1 MQSRIPALIRFA
13 ALIFLLLCLTPAAVG
28 RAQGSTRTLTTPT
41 LAMVKLGAAAPNIV
55 VTPTDIAA
63 GDTVAITGTGF
74 LAAETVDVQLAT
86 TGAVTSTEHLHYFKA
101 DSAGA
106 FNSADLAIPSAI
118 PAGSYDVTA
127 VGLSSKS
134 SAKAPVHI
142 TVAAATLTVTPTAV
156 APLDRIHVSGTHFG
170 PGETVIFS
178 LSSISGTVAI
188 SLGHVVA
195 THSGRFGPTAI
206 VLPFGLPSG
215 SLRLTA
221 TGQTSH
227 VQASVAVTVTAPT
240 PVLTVT
246 PASAKP
252 GERVTISGTHL
263 EPGEVVVV
271 DLVALATSARLG
283 ATHVHSNGDFSLSAV
298 IPATTPQGTVSVVAT
313 GSTSRLSVT
322 RQISIG
328 ALAAVLHLG
337 DHSVKAGAA
346 VSVSGSGFI
355 PGETITLLLKGG
367 KVASL
372 NLGLVVAGTTG
383 SFSVSR
389 LIIPS
394 LVPSGSYSVIA
405 FGQTSGRSATAALDV
420 QAPPPSTPLLS
431 ILGGVPGPGGSFL
444 LTPGGIADIAGSN
457 FPPGAHVVLRL
468 AAGTTTISLATLTV
482 TAVGALG
489 PAGITLPASVPAG
502 AYALEALVGGK
513 KVTSLAVHVA
523 ALTPHLSLSTSTL
536 VPGSVVTVHGTGYAP
551 GEQIVL
557 SLNGAALATVPSA
570 VVANAQGGFTA
581 TFTVPA
587 TVLNGNNSVSAV
599 GASSRA
605 GAQASATAH
614 LTVATRWYFANGDTS
629 GTTTTTISMLNP
641 GDVQATVKMT
651 FLYQVGPM
659 QTYTEIIPAHRQVSV
674 GLSLVAGAG
683 RQLSTILEADQRISA
698 ASTISY
704 GGGDSSTALGASGA
718 STTWYL
724 AEGYTN
730 GSFKEYLH
738 VMNPNPTY
746 ATIDVRFLPFNNKP
760 AREARFVMQPDSN
773 IQIDAGLYMPGQSIS
788 TIVTSDH
795 PVVVERSMRFGL
807 NGRGAHDKI
816 GVNSASTVW
825 LFAQG
830 ESGPNEQTF
839 FTILNP
845 NQAAPA
851 AVTATFFDRTGRPV
865 GSKTIIVDPLHRGN
879 IKLNDVLPNAR
890 VATTLTS
897 NVPVVV
903 ERPYYIGPANLSL
916 APSGSVIFGGNG
928 GGPSWAFPSG
938 TTAPGTQSQ
947 LFLFNPGL
955 KAVVVHAAFYSYTGT
970 MVTQDYTL
978 APNSDTVL
986 PVNGVPGLPP
996 GAYGATLK
1004 STGGVFLAEQSDVNA
1019 QRGQL
1024 DSVQGIAQ

>member
-1 MQSRIPALIRFA
+1 LIRFS
-13 ALIFLLLCLTPAAVG
+13 ALIFLLLCLAPAAVRQADAQA
-28 RAQGSTRTLTTPT
+28 RAVGAIAQASQADATPT
-41 LAMVKLGAAAPNIV
+41 LV
-55 VTPTDIAA
+55 VSPVDIAA
-63 GDTVAITGTGF
+63 GDTVAVTGTGF
-74 LAAETVDVQLAT
+74 LAAETVDLQLAT

-101 DSAGA
+101 DASGGFSSDA
-106 FNSADLAIPSAI
+106 LTIPSAI
-118 PAGSYDVTA
+118 PAGSYDLLARGGT
-127 VGLSSKS
+127 ST
-134 SAKAPVHI
+134 AKAAIHI
-142 TVAAATLTVTPTAV
+142 TVAAAKLTVDQTAI
-156 APLDRIHVSGTHFG
+156 APLDKIHVSGTHFG
-170 PGETVIFS
+170 PDETVIFS

-188 SLGHVVA
+188 SLGHTVA
-195 THSGRFGPTAI
+195 THAGAFGPTVI
-206 VLPFGLPSG
+206 TLPFGIPSG

-221 TGQTSH
+221 SGQTSH
-227 VQASVAVTVTAPT
+227 LQASVAVTVTAPT
-240 PVLTVT
+240 PTLTVS
-246 PASAKP
+246 PSDAKP
-252 GERVTISGTHL
+252 GDRVTISGTHL
-263 EPGEVVVV
+263 QPGEVVVV
-271 DLVALATSARLG
+271 DLVALSTSARLG
-283 ATHVHSNGDFSLSAV
+283 ETHVRSSGTFSLSAK
-298 IPATTPQGTVSVVAT
+298 IPSATPQGTVSVVAT

-328 ALAAVLHLG
+328 ALAALLHLG
-337 DHSVKAGAA
+337 DHSIKAGAA
-346 VSVSGSGFI
+346 VRVSGSGFI

-367 KVASL
+367 KIASL

-383 SFSVSR
+383 SFAISR

-394 LVPSGSYSVIA
+394 LVPSGPYSVVA
-405 FGQTSGRSATAALDV
+405 FGQTSGRSANADLTV

-444 LTPGGIADIAGSN
+444 LTPGGIAEIAGSN
-457 FPPGAHVVLRL
+457 FAPGAHVILRL
-468 AAGTTTISLATLTV
+468 ATGTTTISLGTLTV
-482 TAVGALG
+482 SARGALG

-502 AYALEALVGGK
+502 AYALEAVVGGT

-523 ALTPHLSLSTSTL
+523 ALAPRLSLSTNTL
-536 VPGSVVTVHGTGYAP
+536 VPGSTVGVRGFGYAP

-557 SLNGAALATVPSA
+557 SLNGAALATTPSA
-570 VVANAQGGFTA
+570 VVANAQG
-581 TFTVPA
+581 TFNAQFVVPA
-587 TVLNGNNSVSAV
+587 AVLNGNNTVSAV

-605 GAQASATAH
+605 GAQAAATAH
-614 LTVATRWYFANGDTS
+614 LAVATRWYFANGDTT
-629 GTTTTTISMLNP
+629 GTTSTTISMLNP
-641 GDVQATVKMT
+641 GDAQATVKMT
-651 FLYQVGPM
+651 FLYQVGPP
-659 QTYTEIIPAHRQVSV
+659 QTYTEMVPAHRQVSV
-674 GLSLVAGAG
+674 GLGLVAGAG
-683 RQLSTILEADQRISA
+683 RQVSTILEADQRISA
-698 ASTISY
+698 SSTISY
-704 GGGDSSTALGASGA
+704 ADGDSSTALGASGA

-738 VMNPNPTY
+738 VMNPNSTY

-760 AREARFVMQPDSN
+760 AREARFVMQPNST
-773 IQIDAGLYMPGQSIS
+773 IQIDAGQYMPGQSIS

-795 PVVVERSMRFGL
+795 PVVVERSMRFGR

-816 GVNSASTVW
+816 GVTSASTVW

-839 FTILNP
+839 FTVLNP

-851 AVTATFFDRTGRPV
+851 AVTATFFDSKGRPV

-879 IKLNDVLPNAR
+879 IKLNDVLPNAQ

-903 ERPYYIGPANLSL
+903 ERPYYLGPADLSQ

-928 GGPSWAFPSG
+928 GGRSWAFPSG
-938 TTAPGTQSQ
+938 STAPGTQSQ
-947 LFLFNPGL
+947 LFLYNPGL
-955 KAVVVHAAFYSYTGT
+955 KAVVVHATFYSYTGT

-996 GAYGATLK
+996 GNYGATLK
-1004 STGGVFLAEQSDVNA
+1004 SAGGVFLAEQSDVNA

>member
-1 MQSRIPALIRFA
+1 MRYRIPGLIRFA
-13 ALIFLLLCLTPAAVG
+13 ALIFMLLCLAPAAVSH
-28 RAQGSTRTLTTPT
+28 ADGSTRALTATSVALAKPSAAPT
-41 LAMVKLGAAAPNIV
+41 LV
-55 VTPTDIAA
+55 VNPTDIAA
-63 GDTVAITGTGF
+63 GDTVAVTGTGF

-101 DSAGA
+101 DAAGS
-106 FNSADLAIPSAI
+106 FSSTSLAIPAAI
-118 PAGSYDVTA
+118 PAGAYNVLALGLTSKITA
-127 VGLSSKS
+127 HV
-134 SAKAPVHI
+134 PVHI
-142 TVAAATLTVTPTAV
+142 TVAAAKLTVDQTAI
-156 APLDRIHVSGTHFG
+156 APLDKIHVSGTHFG
-170 PGETVIFS
+170 PDETVIFS

-188 SLGHVVA
+188 SLGHTVA
-195 THSGRFGPTAI
+195 THAGAFGPTEI
-206 VLPFGLPSG
+206 TLPFGIPSG
-215 SLRLTA
+215 NLRLTA
-221 TGQTSH
+221 SGQTSH
-227 VQASVAVTVTAPT
+227 LQASVAVTVTAPT
-240 PVLTVT
+240 PTLTVS

-252 GERVTISGTHL
+252 GELVTISGTHL
-263 EPGEVVVV
+263 EPGEIVVV
-271 DLVALATSARLG
+271 DLVALSTSARLG
-283 ATHVHSNGDFSLSAV
+283 ATHVRSNGTFSLSAK
-298 IPATTPQGTVSVVAT
+298 IPAATPQGTVSVVAT
-313 GSTSRLSVT
+313 GSTSRLSAT

-328 ALAAVLHLG
+328 ALAALLHLG
-337 DHSVKAGAA
+337 DHTVKAGAA
-346 VSVSGSGFI
+346 VSASGSGFI

-383 SFSVSR
+383 SFAVSR

-394 LVPSGSYSVIA
+394 LVPSGTYTVIA
-405 FGQTSGRSATAALDV
+405 SGQTSGRSATADLSV
-420 QAPPPSTPLLS
+420 EAPPPSTPLLS

-444 LTPGGIADIAGSN
+444 LTPGGIAEIAGSN
-457 FPPGAHVVLRL
+457 FAPGAQVTLRL
-468 AAGTTTISLATLTV
+468 ATGTTTISLATLTV
-482 TAVGALG
+482 SAKGALG

-502 AYALEALVGGK
+502 AYALEAVVGGT

-523 ALTPHLSLSTSTL
+523 ALTPRISLSTNTL
-536 VPGSVVTVHGTGYAP
+536 VPGAVLGVRGFGFAP

-557 SLNGAALATVPSA
+557 SLNGAAVATVPSA
-570 VVANAQGGFTA
+570 VVANAQGAFSA
-581 TFTVPA
+581 SFTVPA
-587 TVLNGNNSVSAV
+587 AVLNGSNTVSAV

-605 GAQASATAH
+605 GAQAAATAH
-614 LTVATRWYFANGDTS
+614 LTVATRWYFANGDTT
-629 GTTTTTISMLNP
+629 GTTVTTISMLNP

-659 QTYTEIIPAHRQVSV
+659 QTYTEIVPAHREVSV
-674 GLSLVAGAG
+674 GLALVAGAG
-683 RQLSTILEADQRISA
+683 RQVSTILEADQRISA
-698 ASTISY
+698 SSTISY
-704 GGGDSSTALGASGA
+704 AGGDSSTALGASGA

-738 VMNPNPTY
+738 VMNPNSTFT
-746 ATIDVRFLPFNNKP
+746 TIDVRFLPFNNKP
-760 AREARFVMQPDSN
+760 AREARFVMQPNSN
-773 IQIDAGLYMPGQSIS
+773 IQIDAGQYMPGQSIS

-795 PVVVERSMRFGL
+795 PVVVERAMRFGQ

-816 GVNSASTVW
+816 GVTSASTVW

-851 AVTATFFDRTGRPV
+851 AVTATFFDHSGRPV

-879 IKLNDVLPNAR
+879 IKLNDVLPNAQ

-903 ERPYYIGPANLSL
+903 ERPFYLGPANLSV

-928 GGPSWAFPSG
+928 GGRSWSFPSG
-938 TTAPGTQSQ
+938 STAPGTQSQ
-947 LFLFNPGL
+947 LFLYNPGL
-955 KAVVVHAAFYSYTGT
+955 KAVVVHAVFYSYTGT

-996 GAYGATLK
+996 GSYGATLK
-1004 STGGVFLAEQSDVNA
+1004 STRGVFLAEQSDVDA
-1019 QRGQL
+1019 ARGQL

>member
-1 MQSRIPALIRFA
+1 MRSRIPALIRFA
-13 ALIFLLLCLTPAAVG
+13 ALIFLLLCLAPAGVSHAG
-28 RAQGSTRTLTTPT
+28 NSARASASATVALAQPADAAPT
-41 LAMVKLGAAAPNIV
+41 LV
-55 VTPTDIAA
+55 VSPADMAA
-63 GDTVAITGTGF
+63 GDTVAVTGTGF

-86 TGAVTSTEHLHYFKA
+86 TGPVTSTEHLHYFKA
-101 DSAGA
+101 NASGGFTSAA
-106 FNSADLAIPSAI
+106 LAIPTAI
-118 PAGSYDVTA
+118 PAGSYDVLA
-127 VGLSSKS
+127 VGRTSKTI
-134 SAKAPVHI
+134 AKAAVHI
-142 TVAAATLTVTPTAV
+142 TVAAPTLSVDPTAI
-156 APLDRIHVSGTHFG
+156 APEDRIHVSGTHFG
-170 PGETVIFS
+170 ARETVLFS
-178 LSSISGTVAI
+178 LSSPSGTVGI
-188 SLGHVVA
+188 SLGHAVTTRA
-195 THSGRFGPTAI
+195 GAFGPTAI
-206 VLPFGLPSG
+206 VLPFGIPSG

-221 TGQTSH
+221 SGQTSH
-227 VQASVAVTVTAPT
+227 LQAAVDVTVTAPT
-240 PVLTVT
+240 PVLTVS
-246 PASAKP
+246 PATAKP
-252 GERVTISGTHL
+252 GELVTISGTHL
-263 EPGEVVVV
+263 QPGEVVVV
-271 DLVALATSARLG
+271 DLVALSTSSRLG
-283 ATHVHSNGDFSLSAV
+283 ETHVRSTGSFSLSAK
-298 IPATTPQGTVSVVAT
+298 IPAATPQGTVSVVAT

-322 RQISIG
+322 RQIVIG
-328 ALAAVLHLG
+328 ALAALLHLG
-337 DHSVKAGAA
+337 DHSIKAGDA

-367 KVASL
+367 KIASL

-383 SFSVSR
+383 SFAVSK

-394 LVPSGSYSVIA
+394 LVPSGTYSVIA
-405 FGQTSGRSATAALDV
+405 SGQTSGRSANADLTV

-457 FPPGAHVVLRL
+457 FSPGAQVILRL
-468 AAGTTTISLATLTV
+468 ATGTTTISLATLTV
-482 TAVGALG
+482 SAQGALG

-502 AYALEALVGGK
+502 AYALEAVVGST

-523 ALTPHLSLSTSTL
+523 ALTPHLALSTSTL
-536 VPGSVVTVHGTGYAP
+536 VPGAVLGVHGSGFAP
-551 GEQIVL
+551 GEQIVI
-557 SLNGAALATVPSA
+557 SLNGAAVTTVPSA
-570 VVANAQGGFTA
+570 VVANAQGAFA
-581 TFTVPA
+581 AQFVVPA
-587 TVLNGNNSVSAV
+587 AVLNGNNSVSAV

-605 GAQASATAH
+605 GAQAAATAH
-614 LTVATRWYFANGDTS
+614 LTVATRWYFANGDTM

-659 QTYTEIIPAHRQVSV
+659 QTYTEIIPAHREVSV

-683 RQLSTILEADQRISA
+683 RQVSTILEADQRISA

-704 GGGDSSTALGASGA
+704 AGGDSSTALGASGA

-738 VMNPNPTY
+738 VMNPNSTY

-760 AREARFVMQPDSN
+760 AREARFVMQPNSN
-773 IQIDAGLYMPGQSIS
+773 IQIDAGQYMPGQSIS

-795 PVVVERSMRFGL
+795 PVVVERAMRFGV

-816 GVNSASTVW
+816 GVTSASTVW

-851 AVTATFFDRTGRPV
+851 AVTATFFDKTGRPV

-879 IKLNDVLPNAR
+879 IKLNDVLPNAQ

-903 ERPYYIGPANLSL
+903 ERPFYIGPANLSQ
-916 APSGSVIFGGNG
+916 ATSGSVIFGGNG
-928 GGPSWAFPSG
+928 GGLSWAFPSG
-938 TTAPGTQSQ
+938 STAPGTQSQ
-947 LFLFNPGL
+947 LFLYNPGL
-955 KAVVVHAAFYSYTGT
+955 RAVVVHATFYSYTGT

-986 PVNGVPGLPP
+986 SVNGVPGLPP
-996 GAYGATLK
+996 GSYGATLK
-1004 STGGVFLAEQSDVNA
+1004 STHGVFLAEQSDVDA